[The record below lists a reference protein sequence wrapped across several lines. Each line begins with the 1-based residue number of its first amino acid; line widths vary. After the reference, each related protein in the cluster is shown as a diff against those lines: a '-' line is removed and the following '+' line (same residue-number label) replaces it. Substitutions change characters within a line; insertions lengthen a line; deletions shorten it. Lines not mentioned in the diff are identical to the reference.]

1 MATATEHSQEYF
13 SWSEAELEE
22 GIVEATVKHP
32 LPLLGIAIAV
42 GFATVFFQ
50 RTIGRAALA
59 FALAEARTRVMH
71 KLAENLHR

>member
-1 MATATEHSQEYF
+1 MTEHSEDYYR
-13 SWSEAELEE
+13 WSETELEE

-32 LPLLGIAIAV
+32 LPILGIALAA
-42 GFATVFFQ
+42 GFATSFFY

-71 KLAENLHR
+71 KLAEKLPR